1 MKPTRGK
8 NITDI
13 LKHLSSVRL
22 WMALL
27 IVVVM
32 QVADY
37 FITNFSYPLLDSIDS
52 IMIYDFFNK
61 NGDAPDSEIFYANVG
76 LDKKLV
82 PVKDEF
88 DDEIGNTAITDRKL
102 LAEYLNLIRDS
113 GYKYIFLD
121 IRFEEGTE
129 SEDDSLLFAT
139 IAETERLSFSL
150 HNDLGSIVP
159 DFLLHKGAYSDYR
172 GNFRDGFIRYELLQN
187 NHESSAWRLYSEL
200 DGGHELTRKGLSYFD
215 NGNLV
220 YNMVFPSFYRND
232 TEHEGEMGREKYHY
246 LGFELRSDSNALYEG
261 AKDRIVVIGDF
272 ENDKHQTYMGEVPG
286 PLLTV
291 RTYQALKKG
300 VHRFS
305 WICFGIM
312 SAVYFCILYL
322 LLGKY
327 DLNDKICKGLKIKSK
342 GLVFLISFI
351 GWGFILATVKL
362 TLYAIFGI
370 VFVAWLPALVFST
383 VLAIPKSPSL

>member
-1 MKPTRGK
+1 M
-8 NITDI
+8 
-13 LKHLSSVRL
+13 RL
-22 WMALL
+22 LMSLL
-27 IVVVM
+27 IVMLM

-37 FITNFSYPLLDSIDS
+37 FITNFSYPLLDSIDT
-52 IMIYDFFNK
+52 IMIYDYFNK
-61 NGDAPDSEIFYANVG
+61 SGDAPDSDIYYANVG
-76 LDKKLV
+76 LDKKLI

-88 DDEIGNTAITDRKL
+88 DDVIGKTAITDRKL
-102 LAEYLNLIRDS
+102 LSEYLKLIREA

-139 IAETERLSFSL
+139 IADTERLSFSL
-150 HNDLGSIVP
+150 HKDIGSIVP
-159 DFLLHKGAYSDYR
+159 DSLIHKGAYSDYA

-187 NHESSAWRLYSEL
+187 NHESSAWRLYSAL
-200 DGGHELTRKGLSYFD
+200 DGGHDMTRKGLSYSD
-215 NGNLV
+215 NGHLA

-246 LGFELRSDSNALYEG
+246 LGFELSRDSNELIEG

-286 PLLTV
+286 PILTV

-312 SAVYFCILYL
+312 SVLYFCILYI

-327 DLNDKICKGLKIKSK
+327 DLNYKICKKLKIKSK
-342 GLVFLISFI
+342 GLIFVMSFI
-351 GWGFILATVKL
+351 GWGFLLAAVKL
-362 TLYAIFGI
+362 TLYAVFGI
-370 VFVAWLPALVFST
+370 VFVAWLPALVFSAVSYFNQYSQIGSADEKNIT
-383 VLAIPKSPSL
+383 SGSGNTLA

>member
-1 MKPTRGK
+1 
-8 NITDI
+8 
-13 LKHLSSVRL
+13 
-22 WMALL
+22 MALL
-27 IVVVM
+27 IVVAM

-37 FITNFSYPLLDSIDS
+37 FITNFSYPLLDAVDS

-76 LDKKLV
+76 YDKKLI

-88 DDEIGNTAITDRKL
+88 DDEIGKTAITDRKL
-102 LAEYLNLIRDS
+102 LAEYLDLIRDA

-129 SEDDSLLFAT
+129 SEDDSLLFSTLAK
-139 IAETERLSFSL
+139 TERLAFSL
-150 HNDLGSIVP
+150 HNDLISFVP
-159 DFLLHKGAYSDYR
+159 DSLLHKGAYSDYR

-200 DGGHELTRKGLSYFD
+200 DGGHEMTSRGISYFD
-215 NGNLV
+215 NGNLA

-246 LGFELRSDSNALYEG
+246 LGFELNTDSKALLEG

-286 PLLTV
+286 PLLTI

-305 WICFGIM
+305 WICFGIT

-327 DLNDKICKGLKIKSK
+327 DINNKICKALKIKSK
-342 GLVFLISFI
+342 GLVFVISFI
-351 GWGFILATVKL
+351 GWGFLLASVKL
-362 TLYAIFGI
+362 TLYAIFDI

-383 VLAIPKSPSL
+383 VSYINQYSKIEIND